1 MRLGSDLG
9 MALSL
14 VMTMVV
20 ASAACGDDEAGTTT
34 VTGSTTSGTGATGG
48 TGGTGGSGGDG
59 GSGGNAGGAGGMG
72 GGMGGAGGGSAM
84 TASASMTGK
93 SGFNTMGTVTFSYD
107 GTEVTMTATITGLDP
122 VSQDHAIHIHETG
135 DCSAADGASAGGHWN
150 PYGAAMHGTLGN
162 GHLGDIGNITADA
175 NGDGTLTITTDL
187 WTVGDASMDD
197 VVGKAVIIHENDDN
211 GTPNPNTGPRISCGV
226 IAAD

>member
-1 MRLGSDLG
+1 MRMGSDLG
-9 MALSL
+9 MALGL
-14 VMTMVV
+14 MMTMVV
-20 ASAACGDDEAGTTT
+20 ASVACGDDEAGTTT
-34 VTGSTTSGTGATGG
+34 VTGSTTGTGATGG

-59 GSGGNAGGAGGMG
+59 GTGGDGGMG
-72 GGMGGAGGGSAM
+72 GDGGSMGGAGGGSAM
-84 TASASMTGK
+84 TASASMAGK
-93 SGFNTMGTVTFSYD
+93 SGFNTMGTVTFSFD

-135 DCSAADGASAGGHWN
+135 DCSATDGTSAGGHWN
-150 PYGAAMHGTLGN
+150 PYGANQHGTLGT
-162 GHLGDIGNITADA
+162 GHLGDVGNITADA
-175 NGDGTLTITTDL
+175 NGDGTLTVTTDL

-226 IAAD
+226 ITAD